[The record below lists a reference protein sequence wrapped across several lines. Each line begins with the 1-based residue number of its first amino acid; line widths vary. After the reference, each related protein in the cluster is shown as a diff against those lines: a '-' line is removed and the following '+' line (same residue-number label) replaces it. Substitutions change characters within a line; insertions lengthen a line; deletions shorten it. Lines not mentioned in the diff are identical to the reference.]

1 MRGAGGWRPT
11 SFSQCISM
19 RGCVGRSRGLNTRK
33 AQKFVRV
40 NYEISS
46 AHRPRKAARFVSAA
60 REWGEKKA
68 AQGSFCLS
76 FVVGCCW
83 VLRAVFYISPSKLQV
98 YVGEGVKETCS
109 PRARTRIF
117 TCAPVNRNKKLFT
130 LGNHNKSPTMSCRV
144 LSLWQVVCVKVNRG
158 SCAVEKHPKPVGI
171 NSHVCVKVGNGPE
184 AINLGA
190 HFRWKGVIYGIRWCG
205 NPILL
210 HKFASFTDCSRR
222 QHPLLPSDATFS
234 DFATLFM
241 DLLQLLSDLF
251 SPGCVLWLHSRPDLL
266 P

>member
-1 MRGAGGWRPT
+1 M
-11 SFSQCISM
+11 
-19 RGCVGRSRGLNTRK
+19 
-33 AQKFVRV
+33 

-46 AHRPRKAARFVSAA
+46 AHRPRKAERVSSALP
-60 REWGEKKA
+60 RERGGKKA

-190 HFRWKGVIYGIRWCG
+190 HFR
-205 NPILL
+205 
-210 HKFASFTDCSRR
+210 
-222 QHPLLPSDATFS
+222 
-234 DFATLFM
+234 
-241 DLLQLLSDLF
+241 
-251 SPGCVLWLHSRPDLL
+251 
-266 P
+266 